1 MLTTSGPEN
10 RFSAEYQFSVPGPV
24 LTNPPAPSMMQEMLQ
39 VSAAFAMSI
48 SNRSVIVSG
57 EVTSSE
63 PVPVFT
69 IFASPTLRNVVYC
82 PFRVK
87 LPARWISPPMRL

>member
-24 LTNPPAPSMMQEMLQ
+24 LTNPPTPSMMQEMPQ
-39 VSAAFAMSI
+39 VSAAFGTSTSM
-48 SNRSVIVSG
+48 RSVIVSG
-57 EVTSSE
+57 EVTSSD

-69 IFASPTLRNVVYC
+69 IFASPTLRNVVDF
-82 PFRVK
+82 PFRV
-87 LPARWISPPMRL
+87 